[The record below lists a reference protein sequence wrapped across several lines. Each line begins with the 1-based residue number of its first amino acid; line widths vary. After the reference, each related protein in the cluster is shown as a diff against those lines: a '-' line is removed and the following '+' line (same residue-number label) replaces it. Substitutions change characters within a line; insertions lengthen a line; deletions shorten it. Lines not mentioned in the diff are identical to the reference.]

1 MATASDDIE
10 KLYEHG
16 EKLASSKD
24 KTQNEKDY
32 LGVIAAATGSSKAK
46 LFAAQQIPRFFKF
59 FPQLSAEGI
68 NAQLDLCEDD
78 DINIRLP
85 AIRGLPFLCKDTPE
99 HLPKIADV
107 LGQLLIGEEPEH
119 GVVQNSL
126 MQVLRQDPKGSLAA
140 IFKHIESS
148 EDKLR
153 ENVLSFIRDKV
164 FPNKASVLVPQAE
177 MERHVTDLIKG
188 IQDVTGE
195 EFSMFMA
202 FLQGLALF
210 GAKAPPERMQELV
223 EIVEGQADLLA
234 SFDASDT
241 DHIERVMACLQ
252 MALPFFARGGS
263 NSKFFNFI
271 AKHILPA
278 FDKVAEDRR
287 GELLRSMAEAS
298 PFTSPADSRHLL
310 PGVTDLLKEY
320 MAKKGAD
327 VDITSLEALLFT
339 FNQLAHKT
347 PNATNALCGYK
358 IVTGQPSDRLGEDF
372 KDLHADWLARV
383 TGMEDEVKK
392 RIKAVL
398 QEVAEVGKQQRSA
411 KDEPTVTQL
420 KEKKAAAART
430 LKALQNIEKLSKP
443 LKSTVPQFLGGK
455 AAPALSWKPEAA
467 PAGPSAPKPGSTQA
481 VGYVSLL
488 SCFVS
493 LAFQISRCRGNG
505 RPDSGFVRYSWYSN
519 SCGRTLRFNSKSFLN
534 MIKGK
539 TIAVIGDSLTAA
551 NFVPSLLCQV
561 RRDGR
566 GLVAAVRLRGT
577 RCCEVRVSRCFA
589 RCDRKSFSGTNI
601 LFPAPLPSSPLLRPH
616 PPPSARATGAQISE
630 VTTVKN
636 GSRRTLDGGSG
647 ARYMPPMVAF
657 YYDIP
662 AFGAR
667 IVSIWDDY
675 LMRTSVDKGMIA
687 KLATG
692 FTPGPDDAI
701 IDVETVNPQWGNI
714 VGEWHAVVME
724 TTSHWRVVP
733 DAPRLIF
740 TNDDWQT
747 LNGVDPY
754 MAHARAL
761 KTIANFFEARRQAGK
776 AFPVPFFMT
785 APPQHS
791 AKKIGGSG
799 VCGSPGRV
807 LNEKEIEKMLRT
819 NVQLSRYWPMQR
831 AAFPEGSAVRRF
843 DITLVSAYRPEAHCG
858 IYSKKNNP
866 VKYLDCLHWCQ
877 PGVPDIWVDLFHEM
891 LLAEPLF
898 SGDSTTAASKPK
910 PKPKPQTK
918 PKKPKPSPSPS
929 KPKASPSPSKPKP
942 SPSPSPAKSPPPPP
956 PPASPPP
963 YVPLDPTK
971 PNRFKRKPGT

>member
-1 MATASDDIE
+1 MPADGAALLRREFLAT
-10 KLYEHG
+10 
-16 EKLASSKD
+16 
-24 KTQNEKDY
+24 Y
-32 LGVIAAATGSSKAK
+32 LPHSPLPPTACAAH
-46 LFAAQQIPRFFKF
+46 AA
-59 FPQLSAEGI
+59 
-68 NAQLDLCEDD
+68 
-78 DINIRLP
+78 P
-85 AIRGLPFLCKDTPE
+85 APVCAMHI
-99 HLPKIADV
+99 
-107 LGQLLIGEEPEH
+107 
-119 GVVQNSL
+119 
-126 MQVLRQDPKGSLAA
+126 LR
-140 IFKHIESS
+140 H
-148 EDKLR
+148 
-153 ENVLSFIRDKV
+153 
-164 FPNKASVLVPQAE
+164 
-177 MERHVTDLIKG
+177 
-188 IQDVTGE
+188 
-195 EFSMFMA
+195 
-202 FLQGLALF
+202 
-210 GAKAPPERMQELV
+210 
-223 EIVEGQADLLA
+223 
-234 SFDASDT
+234 
-241 DHIERVMACLQ
+241 
-252 MALPFFARGGS
+252 RGGS

-310 PGVTDLLKEY
+310 PGVTDLLKDY

-327 VDITSLEALLFT
+327 VDVTALEALLFT

-383 TGMEDEVKK
+383 AGMEEEVKK

-398 QEVAEVGKQQRSA
+398 QEVAEVSKQQRSA
-411 KDEPTVTQL
+411 KDEPTITDL

-430 LKALQNIEKLSKP
+430 LKALQNMEKLSKP
-443 LKSTVPQFLGGK
+443 LKSSVPQFLGGK

-467 PAGPSAPKPGSTQA
+467 APAGPSAAKPGPAQA
-481 VGYVSLL
+481 VG
-488 SCFVS
+488 
-493 LAFQISRCRGNG
+493 AKRGAGPANG
-505 RPDSGFVRYSWYSN
+505 RGGAAAAPQQKKVRQDGGAGGGGGGKLIGRAVQGIQGGGGQVGRGGGGGRCHVVALQQTRRQFSVTVHSVDVEHSHWPNVVMRFVRRQMG
-519 SCGRTLRFNSKSFLN
+519 GRLVAAALRRELPFPFSDFPVSRQRAAGQRVRALLVVLRKLRPHAPIQLQVRLPPALARALPARVPRASPVSPMHPRAIAPPQIAVNLDHAHPARCCHYLRYQTNTGVLASARYPRSGRPSFLN

-551 NFVPSLLCQV
+551 NFVPSLLCQ
-561 RRDGR
+561 
-566 GLVAAVRLRGT
+566 
-577 RCCEVRVSRCFA
+577 
-589 RCDRKSFSGTNI
+589 
-601 LFPAPLPSSPLLRPH
+601 
-616 PPPSARATGAQISE
+616 ISE

-636 GSRRTLDGGSG
+636 GSRRTLSGGSG
-647 ARYMPPMVAF
+647 AQYMPPMVAF

-675 LMRTSVDKGMIA
+675 LMRTSTDKGMIA

-701 IDVETVNPQWGNI
+701 IDVETVNPQWGDV
-714 VGEWHAVVME
+714 VGEWHAVLLE

-807 LNEKEIEKMLRT
+807 LNENEIDKMLRT

-877 PGVPDIWVDLFHEM
+877 PGVPDIWADLFHEM

-898 SGDSTTAASKPK
+898 SGTSNPTAASSKPTSKPK
-910 PKPKPQTK
+910 PKPKPKPT
-918 PKKPKPSPSPS
+918 PKKPKPAPSPS

-942 SPSPSPAKSPPPPP
+942 SPSPSPTKSPPPPP